1 MPVREAAPGLRPL
14 AVQPD
19 SQRLVLQC
27 LRRLGEASRADLA
40 RAAGLTHTAVGQI
53 VARLERAGLLRS
65 AGRRQQGQRGQPAH
79 LVTLEPK
86 GAAALGVRLD
96 RGRIET
102 VLADL
107 SGALLGQRA
116 HDGMLPPPEE
126 ALACVR
132 RDVEGLIA
140 ALPAARR
147 RRISGIGVAR
157 PYNLGSWLATLGLPP
172 DSFTAWDRF
181 TFGDELARATGLP
194 VIEENDGT
202 AAAIAELLH
211 GAGRRQDDF
220 LYVFIGPA
228 VGGGL
233 VLDGQA
239 VRGRTGNAADIGV
252 IPVAPSRLSSAPE
265 APGGRDILLGRASVA
280 ALMRHLRAR
289 GETPSA
295 LTALPPT
302 EAVAEWLE
310 DCAAALVEPLLA
322 ARALLGVPLVVI
334 DGDLPAPLID
344 RLIARLSPMLRAA
357 TAESRQPPALA
368 RGSFGATAGA
378 LGAASM
384 PLFLQFGPGAG
395 RIGGGPR
402 NRDRIGDVHALTH

>member
-1 MPVREAAPGLRPL
+1 MPVREAGPGMRPL
-14 AVQPD
+14 LAQQD
-19 SQRLVLQC
+19 SQRLVLQR

-40 RAAGLTHTAVGQI
+40 RAAGLTHTAVGLI
-53 VARLERAGLLRS
+53 VAHLERAGLVRS
-65 AGRRQQGQRGQPAH
+65 AGRRQQGQRGQPAR
-79 LVTLEPK
+79 LVTLNPE

-96 RGRIET
+96 RGRIDT
-102 VLADL
+102 VLTDL
-107 SGALLGQRA
+107 SGRVLGQRT
-116 HDGMLPPPEE
+116 HDRTLPPPDDALERVRSDVE
-126 ALACVR
+126 AL
-132 RDVEGLIA
+132 IA
-140 ALPAARR
+140 EMPASRR
-147 RRISGIGVAR
+147 RRISGIGIAR
-157 PYNLGSWLATLGLPP
+157 PYNLGSWLGTLGLPR
-172 DSFTAWDRF
+172 DSFAAWDHF
-181 TFGDELARATGLP
+181 AFGDELARATGLP

-202 AAAIAELLH
+202 TAAIAELLH
-211 GAGRRQDDF
+211 GAGRDHDDF

-252 IPVAPSRLSSAPE
+252 IPVPPSRLSSAPA
-265 APGGRDILLGRASVA
+265 APTGREILLGRASVA
-280 ALMRHLRAR
+280 ALLRHLRHR
-289 GETPSA
+289 GETA
-295 LTALPPT
+295 TALVAPQPPP
-302 EAVAEWLE
+302 AVEEWLE

-344 RLIARLSPMLRAA
+344 RLIAWLSPMLRTA